1 MDVLLW
7 LLVVPACSV
16 ILLSAFWTIEVL
28 YKKITG
34 KNKDNKTSEL
44 VATEKGLDDFQE
56 LFKIGIEYV
65 EWIKKGEKTKFSKRV
80 SDASP
85 NQIRAGL
92 IIVFTRLLQNEDDWD
107 QQRKVADS
115 CARIFYGLPSMIL
128 GESDFTKEPEPKEM
142 QDRGNEVWDA
152 YINCILTKEKTAF
165 ILDDSRII
173 SEVLSKL
180 PHQIINQP

>member
-16 ILLSAFWTIEVL
+16 ILLSAFWAIEVL

-34 KNKDNKTSEL
+34 KNKKNKTAGL
-44 VATEKGLDDFQE
+44 VATEESLYDFPE
-56 LFKIGIEYV
+56 LFAIGYEYV
-65 EWIKKGEKTKFSKRV
+65 EWINRGKKEKFSKRV
-80 SDASP
+80 SGASP

-107 QQRKVADS
+107 QQRKIADN
-115 CARIFYGLPSMIL
+115 CALMFYALPSMIL
-128 GESDFTKEPEPKEM
+128 GESDFTKKPEPKEM
-142 QDRGNEVWDA
+142 QDMGNEVWDA

-165 ILDDSRII
+165 VLDDSRII
-173 SEVLSKL
+173 SEVLSKI
-180 PHQIINQP
+180 PH